1 MKYIPCAGKLFVPIR
16 NFFKNT
22 FVTMKS
28 VDLGRLR
35 RYLNMMADT
44 GLLDKWQ
51 RDILTTFRVAKGYS
65 KEETDRRKI
74 HRRPLNLHDLEG
86 AFIILL
92 FGDLTSLL
100 VLALE
105 SLRAVKHCVKKAIED
120 VFRALS
126 RLKTNLIA
134 NIRRRRR
141 LRKKNNNRKE
151 RKETFEEKIREDIE
165 GLKKILQMQEPKGGV
180 GVNQTKDQEKALLL
194 SRQSTSASLIVP
206 QERKLEM
213 EIGQCAGVGETE

>member
-1 MKYIPCAGKLFVPIR
+1 
-16 NFFKNT
+16 
-22 FVTMKS
+22 MKS

-126 RLKTNLIA
+126 RLKTNITA